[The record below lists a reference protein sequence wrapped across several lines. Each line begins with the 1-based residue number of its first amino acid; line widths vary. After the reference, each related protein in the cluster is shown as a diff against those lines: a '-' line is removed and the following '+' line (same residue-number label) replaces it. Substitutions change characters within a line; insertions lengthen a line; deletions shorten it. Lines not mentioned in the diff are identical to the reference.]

1 MTDRYKNIMLSEK
14 IRPLEIAMA
23 HENGMHRVPEAN
35 PSQGHRNNLPVDD
48 PEPGI
53 EKVAG
58 SYESL
63 QTRYERLRY
72 AFAHLIEHS
81 GKLDQQIQS
90 MQDIH
95 LMTDAAGV
103 ILQADRAASLISPLH
118 RLVGSFLSEW
128 IKSSHLKQYE
138 DMLSKAVKAGTSTQE
153 KWESHVRQDAAYA
166 PTLKVTVHMMTLV
179 EEGSVSIVHWML
191 RPHQTQALKHP
202 LPLRLEVEFD
212 NAGEGMLVA
221 NAAGEIQA
229 VNPAFSEIT
238 GYSDS
243 DVIGRNPRLLQSG
256 LQDVAYYEDFWHEL
270 KSAGNWQGLMLNRK
284 KNGEIFPEWLKVT
297 AARGPDGD
305 VVSYTAFF
313 RDLSRAVATEVEDF
327 SETLPPHVYRAQP
340 LLVASKH
347 GARQW

>member
-1 MTDRYKNIMLSEK
+1 
-14 IRPLEIAMA
+14 MA

-118 RLVGSFLSEW
+118 RLVGSFLSEF
-128 IKSSHLKQYE
+128 
-138 DMLSKAVKAGTSTQE
+138 
-153 KWESHVRQDAAYA
+153 
-166 PTLKVTVHMMTLV
+166 
-179 EEGSVSIVHWML
+179 GS
-191 RPHQTQALKHP
+191 
-202 LPLRLEVEFD
+202 F
-212 NAGEGMLVA
+212 
-221 NAAGEIQA
+221 
-229 VNPAFSEIT
+229 IT
-238 GYSDS
+238 GR
-243 DVIGRNPRLLQSG
+243 ICCKQ
-256 LQDVAYYEDFWHEL
+256 VA
-270 KSAGNWQGLMLNRK
+270 
-284 KNGEIFPEWLKVT
+284 
-297 AARGPDGD
+297 D
-305 VVSYTAFF
+305 VV
-313 RDLSRAVATEVEDF
+313 
-327 SETLPPHVYRAQP
+327 
-340 LLVASKH
+340 
-347 GARQW
+347 